1 MQFYKRP
8 LESGDAHLANQWLEG
23 WGLNPLPLGMYPDTG
38 LVLTD
43 EDAQEVFIAFIWKSN
58 SDMMQIGFVT
68 RNPNYKKIPKD
79 TRFLFMKE
87 VVKTCYDMGAK
98 HLATWTNNPF
108 LKADFKK
115 IGFTE
120 TANDVSEFIIYH
132 LKE

>member
-1 MQFYKRP
+1 MLFYKRP
-8 LESGDAHLANQWLEG
+8 LQSGDANLANEWLEG
-23 WGLNPLPLGMYPDTG
+23 WGFNPLPIGMYPDTG
-38 LVLTD
+38 LVLVYSK
-43 EDAQEVFIAFIWKSN
+43 EQEVFIAFIWKSN

-68 RNPNYKKIPKD
+68 RNPKYKKLPRD
-79 TRFLFMKE
+79 TRFVFMKE

-108 LKADFKK
+108 LKEDFKK

-120 TANDVSEFIIYH
+120 TANNVSEFIIYQ